1 MDRKKV
7 AFHVVEQPLQH
18 TLPPTYTWHPSF
30 FRRAP
35 WLGIS
40 ALIAAIG
47 CAIASAIIIIISD
60 QHPAD
65 WRFEPSVVLALLS
78 AIATAFLFVVL
89 HSGVTITWWRAV
101 SNPRGTSLATLHHIW
116 NHGGGGGLSAA
127 FFAGRNVN
135 KVAIASI
142 LICVASVTYSPLL
155 QRASHTRSMAL
166 STNVTKSIELAQT
179 WRDELG
185 GINGDDR
192 NIVLNLPFLEAIQ
205 DWYSSPTMLT
215 RNLSD
220 YACNGTCKGYVQT
233 IGIMGH
239 ECTETHQELDFQY
252 AADHDELIF
261 AVNFTSYD
269 DNDDVPTLE
278 LSVRRPDEVDSSCTG
293 TYVTN
298 TCKIHVGL
306 VGYPIILKGRN
317 ISFDTDPDYLGLSE
331 PISFNGDLST
341 AAAGS
346 PTGPLGGLSWFSEA
360 YFRANA
366 TIGFDRSSN
375 VYTVSTV
382 GTMAH
387 QYLDTR
393 VLEDRPA
400 LCNFF
405 WTDPTRDMITAFND
419 VLFRVNYYQSHSE
432 SVQEF
437 PATQLRPTLI
447 YESNFL
453 YLEIGSALLF
463 LAVLAVSTTL
473 WGWWELG
480 RHVSLSPLE
489 TGKALGLLHFPEN
502 SVVPPDA
509 DTLVDVVGDTQV
521 RYGETTV
528 LGVDGTEKSAL
539 GIRPLGVGMDPAA
552 PRRARMEYV

>member
-1 MDRKKV
+1 MDNKHA

-30 FRRAP
+30 FGRAP

-47 CAIASAIIIIISD
+47 CAIASAIIITISD

-78 AIATAFLFVVL
+78 AIATGLLFVVL

-135 KVAIASI
+135 KVAVASI
-142 LICVASVTYSPLL
+142 LICIASVTYSPLL
-155 QRASHTRSMAL
+155 QRASHTRSTGL
-166 STNVTKSIELAQT
+166 SFNVTKSIDISKDFAEG
-179 WRDELG
+179 LG
-185 GINGDDR
+185 GTIGDGGAT
-192 NIVLNLPFLEAIQ
+192 IIGLNFLTAIQ
-205 DWYSSPTMLT
+205 RWYSHIDMLM
-215 RNLSD
+215 LDIPSQS
-220 YACNGTCKGYVQT
+220 CNGTCKGYVPT
-233 IGIMGH
+233 IGIMGQD
-239 ECTETHQELDFQY
+239 CTQTRNPMDLQKAYDDGDFV
-252 AADHDELIF
+252 F
-261 AVNFTSYD
+261 AINFTTYEEGG
-269 DNDDVPTLE
+269 VPTLE
-278 LSVRRPDEVDSSCTG
+278 LEVKGLGEVDTSCIG
-293 TYVTN
+293 TFVTN

-306 VGYPIILKGRN
+306 VGYPIVIEGTNLT
-317 ISFDTDPDYLGLSE
+317 FDTDYERLYLSQ
-331 PISFNGDLST
+331 PMIFDGDLST
-341 AAAGS
+341 AALGS
-346 PTGPLGGLSWFSEA
+346 PAGPLGALRWFGEA
-360 YFRANA
+360 YFQANA
-366 TIGFDRSSN
+366 TIGYDEGSQSY
-375 VYTVSTV
+375 VAEPV
-382 GTMAH
+382 GTMAQ
-387 QYLDTR
+387 QYYNTNSTSQAETCAFEWLDPTQNIIDALSQVLFSSIYWSSENDTR
-393 VLEDRPA
+393 QQFA
-400 LCNFF
+400 
-405 WTDPTRDMITAFND
+405 
-419 VLFRVNYYQSHSE
+419 
-432 SVQEF
+432 
-437 PATQLRPTLI
+437 ATQLRPTLI

-463 LAVLAVSTTL
+463 LAVLAVSATL

-502 SVVPPDA
+502 SIVPPDA
-509 DTLVDVVGDTQV
+509 NTLVGVVGDTQV

-552 PRRARMEYV
+552 PRRGTMDYV